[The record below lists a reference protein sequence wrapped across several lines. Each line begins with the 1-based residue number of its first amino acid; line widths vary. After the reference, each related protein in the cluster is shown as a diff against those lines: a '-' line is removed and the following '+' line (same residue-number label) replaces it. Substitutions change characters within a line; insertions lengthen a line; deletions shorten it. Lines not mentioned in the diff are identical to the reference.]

1 MSKVTLEL
9 SDLTLDRARIVAK
22 AENTSVEKLLSKILE
37 PTMQTPKDGRNLI
50 GLFADDADKIEE
62 MVEFI
67 YQVRADPNSARC
79 APYE

>member
-1 MSKVTLEL
+1 MEKVTLEL
-9 SDLTLDRARIVAK
+9 SKSALDLAK
-22 AENTSVEKLLSKILE
+22 ANALIHNISVETLLARSLE
-37 PTMQTPKDGRNLI
+37 PQVLPVKDGRNLI
-50 GLFADDADKIEE
+50 GLFADDADKIDE